1 MAGGGF
7 TISIKTLTG
16 KVFELTDIYANTT
29 TVMIKNK
36 IYDVEIQKLIDDNKL
51 NKIVEWIFTN

>member
-16 KVFELTDIYANTT
+16 KVFELTDQLKALSISF
-29 TVMIKNK
+29 K
-36 IYDVEIQKLIDDNKL
+36 
-51 NKIVEWIFTN
+51 